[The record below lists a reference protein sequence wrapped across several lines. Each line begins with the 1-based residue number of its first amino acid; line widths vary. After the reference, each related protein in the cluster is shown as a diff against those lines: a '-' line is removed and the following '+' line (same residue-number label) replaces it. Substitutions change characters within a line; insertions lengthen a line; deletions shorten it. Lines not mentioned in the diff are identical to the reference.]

1 MKVVGYEIAFQI
13 TMPFPRANAWN
24 ASQDFLYP
32 LRFSAR
38 WFPCPHNLIIIII
51 ILAAII
57 CVWLKYHFMK
67 YTYFLKYINKYLFT
81 PKYALSKIKWE

>member
-38 WFPCPHNLIIIII
+38 WFPCPHNLIIIIFFFGCNY
-51 ILAAII
+51 L
-57 CVWLKYHFMK
+57 CVIKVPLYEVH
-67 YTYFLKYINKYLFT
+67 LFF
-81 PKYALSKIKWE
+81 KVYKQVSVYSKICPEQN

>member
-1 MKVVGYEIAFQI
+1 MYGPCNMKVMGYEIAFQI

-38 WFPCPHNLIIIII
+38 WFPYPHNLS
-51 ILAAII
+51 
-57 CVWLKYHFMK
+57 F
-67 YTYFLKYINKYLFT
+67 FLLQLFVCDKST
-81 PKYALSKIKWE
+81 SS

>member
-1 MKVVGYEIAFQI
+1 MCSLKYKKTCFFIPTLKKNKTYGPCNMKVMGYEIAFQI

-38 WFPCPHNLIIIII
+38 WFPCPHNLIIIIF
-51 ILAAII
+51 LAAII
-57 CVWLKYHFMK
+57 CV
-67 YTYFLKYINKYLFT
+67 
-81 PKYALSKIKWE
+81 